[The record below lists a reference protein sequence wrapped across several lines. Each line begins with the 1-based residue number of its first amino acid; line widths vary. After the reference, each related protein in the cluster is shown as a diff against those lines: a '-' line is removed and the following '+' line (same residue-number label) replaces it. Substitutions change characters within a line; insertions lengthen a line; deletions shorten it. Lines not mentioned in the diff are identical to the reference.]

1 MERYHE
7 RFGTEGKLK
16 VNSLQ
21 DHYDRN
27 KQIHDTVLKCKIRIM
42 DVTHH
47 EIPNYGS
54 FARS

>member
-42 DVTHH
+42 NATHH